1 MKNLKLKT
9 KIIILA
15 VLILVVFTSFILAF
29 VLPKANNLMR
39 EKTVEKL
46 EQLVDLPLSEINRQY
61 ALFTSGAISEDE
73 AKANALAAIENF
85 RYDEVEYFW
94 VNNIEGIMLMHPI
107 KPELDNT
114 NILSMQD
121 PDGKYI
127 FQEMIDVVKKNLQGT
142 VDYQW
147 PKPGSEKPQPKI
159 SFVKEFEPWGWV
171 IGSGVYVDDLKVIE
185 RGLLIQVGFSSMG
198 IIVLAIVIML
208 LIIIPLNKSLKHI
221 TEGTQ
226 KYAELD
232 FSEDIS
238 LLSKDELGG
247 IANSFEKVR
256 SELIHMIQNLKQIS
270 GQLDQR
276 AGIINMS
283 VSKLEAATETT
294 SQSVEDISAVIQET
308 SASMFQVNQT
318 VDEAKDAIEVVAT
331 KASDGALKASS
342 VSDRA
347 LTLKR
352 DAEKSSLDAKTIYE
366 TVKERLQDA
375 IEKAKAVEKINEFLV
390 GILNISSQTHLLA
403 LNASIEAARAGEAG
417 RGFSV
422 VATEIGKLADEST
435 GMVSNIQVTVNF
447 IKEAVGNLVEDSTE
461 ILNFVEG
468 TVLGDYQKLI
478 EIGEQYNLDAAA
490 FNDIMLELS
499 AISEELSSSMAT
511 IATSVSEVSLATE
524 QEAEQID
531 RVQTMTATVS
541 ESASEVSASTI
552 ANNEVVKSLN
562 EMISKFKV

>member
-15 VLILVVFTSFILAF
+15 VLILVVFTGFILAF

-73 AKANALAAIENF
+73 AKANALASIENF
-85 RYDEVEYFW
+85 RYDKVEYFW

-121 PDGKYI
+121 PDGKYV

-147 PKPGSEKPQPKI
+147 PKPGSDKPQPKI

-171 IGSGVYVDDLKVIE
+171 VGSGVYVDDLKAIE
-185 RGLLIQVGFSSMG
+185 RNLLIQVGFSSMG
-198 IIVLAIVIML
+198 IIILAIVIML

-276 AGIINMS
+276 AGVINLS

-347 LTLKR
+347 LSLKR

-366 TVKERLQDA
+366 TVKVRLQDA

-422 VATEIGKLADEST
+422 VASEIGKLADEST

-511 IATSVSEVSLATE
+511 IAASVSEVSLVTE

-531 RVQTMTATVS
+531 RVQTMTATVT
-541 ESASEVSASTI
+541 ESAGEVSASTI
-552 ANNEVVKSLN
+552 ANSEVVKSLN
-562 EMISKFKV
+562 EMISRFKI

>member
-9 KIIILA
+9 KIIVLAVMILA
-15 VLILVVFTSFILAF
+15 VFMSFILVF
-29 VLPKANNLMR
+29 VLPKANNLIE

-46 EQLVDLPLSEINRQY
+46 EQLVDLPLAEINRQY
-61 ALFTSGAISEDE
+61 ALYTSGAISVDE
-73 AKANALAAIENF
+73 AKATALASIENF
-85 RYDEVEYFW
+85 RYDEIEYFW
-94 VNNIEGIMLMHPI
+94 VNNLEGIMLMHPI
-107 KPELDNT
+107 KPEMDNS
-114 NILSMQD
+114 NILDLQD
-121 PDGKYI
+121 PDGKYF
-127 FQEMIDVVKKNLQGT
+127 FQAMVDIVKKDGQGT

-147 PKPGSEKPQPKI
+147 PKPGSEEPQPKI
-159 SFVKEFEPWGWV
+159 SFVKEFKPWGWIV
-171 IGSGVYVDDLKVIE
+171 GSGVYVDDLKAIE
-185 RGLLIQVGFSSMG
+185 RNLLMQVGLSSMG
-198 IIVLAIVIML
+198 IVFLAVLIMI

-232 FSEDIS
+232 FSENIA
-238 LLSKDELGG
+238 LFSKDELGG
-247 IANSFEKVR
+247 IATSFEKVR
-256 SELIHMIQNLKQIS
+256 SELIQMIQNLKGIS
-270 GQLDQR
+270 SQLDQR
-276 AGIINMS
+276 AQVIS
-283 VSKLEAATETT
+283 VSVDKLEEATVTT
-294 SQSVEDISAVIQET
+294 SESVEDISAVIQET

-331 KASDGALKASS
+331 KASDGALKGSS

-347 LTLKR
+347 LNLKR
-352 DAEKSSLDAKTIYE
+352 DAEKSNLDAKTIYD
-366 TVKERLQDA
+366 TVKVRLQDA

-422 VATEIGKLADEST
+422 VAAEIGKLADEST
-435 GMVSNIQVTVNF
+435 GMVSNIQVTVDY
-447 IKEAVGNLVEDSTE
+447 IKEAVGNLVDDSTE

-478 EIGEQYNLDAAA
+478 EIGEQYNEDATA

-511 IATSVSEVSLATE
+511 IATSVSEVSQATE
-524 QEAEQID
+524 QEASQID
-531 RVQTMTATVS
+531 RVQNMAITVSKSAKEVS
-541 ESASEVSASTI
+541 ESTE
-552 ANNEVVKSLN
+552 ANQEVVKALN
-562 EMISKFKV
+562 DMISKFKI

>member
-9 KIIILA
+9 KIIVLA
-15 VLILVVFTSFILAF
+15 VLILLVFTVFILIF
-29 VLPKANNLMR
+29 VLPKANKLM
-39 EKTVEKL
+39 EQKTIEKL
-46 EQLVDLPLSEINRQY
+46 EQLVELPLSEIDRQY
-61 ALFTSGAISEDE
+61 ALFTSGTISEDE
-73 AKANALAAIENF
+73 AKSNALAVIENF

-94 VNNIEGIMLMHPI
+94 VNNIDGVMLMHPI

-114 NILSMQD
+114 NILGLQD
-121 PDGKYI
+121 PDGKYF
-127 FQEMIDVVKKNLQGT
+127 FQAMVDVVEKSSKGT

-147 PKPGSEKPQPKI
+147 PKPGSDTPQPKI
-159 SFVKEFEPWGWV
+159 SFVKEFKPWGWIV
-171 IGSGVYVDDLKVIE
+171 GSGVYVDDLKVIE
-185 RGLLIQVGFSSMG
+185 RDLLMQVGLASLG
-198 IIVLAIVIML
+198 IIVLAAVIMM

-226 KYAELD
+226 RYAALD

-238 LLSKDELGG
+238 LISKDELGG

-256 SELIHMIQNLKQIS
+256 SELIQMIQNLKSIS

-276 AGIINMS
+276 ANAIGES
-283 VSKLEAATETT
+283 VTKLEGATETT

-318 VDEAKDAIEVVAT
+318 VEEAKEAIEVVAT

-347 LTLKR
+347 LILKH

-366 TVKERLQDA
+366 TVKVRLQDA
-375 IEKAKAVEKINEFLV
+375 IEKAKEVEKINQFLV

-435 GMVSNIQVTVNF
+435 GMVSEIQGTVDF
-447 IKEAVGNLVEDSTE
+447 IKEAVANLVEDSSE

-478 EIGEQYNLDAAA
+478 EIGDQYNIDAAS

-499 AISEELSSSMAT
+499 AVSQELSSSMST
-511 IATSVSEVSLATE
+511 IATSVNEVSLATE

-531 RVQTMTATVS
+531 NVQNMTVTVVN
-541 ESASEVSASTI
+541 SAADVSSNTE
-552 ANNEVVKSLN
+552 ANFEVVKSLN
-562 EMISKFKV
+562 DMIARFKI